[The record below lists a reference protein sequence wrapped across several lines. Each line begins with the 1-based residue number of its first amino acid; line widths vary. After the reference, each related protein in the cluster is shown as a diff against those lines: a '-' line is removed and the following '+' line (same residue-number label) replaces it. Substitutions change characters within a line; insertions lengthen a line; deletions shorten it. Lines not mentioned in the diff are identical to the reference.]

1 MSPKLEQRLFD
12 LKTMAGLL
20 EHMATS
26 ERTSAD
32 CGLGRELGHI
42 QTVLMQCHED
52 ISTVWDSLGAAGE
65 PAAEHAAE
73 VAELKAELAACIASH
88 GPPGSKAD
96 IKHAQTCWHLLIS
109 AARTVTEEARD
120 AGLLPP
126 IGAKMNPAAAKK
138 KGGDGSRRE
147 GRIGKQH

>member
-1 MSPKLEQRLFD
+1 MTPYLKLEQRLFD

-26 ERTSAD
+26 ERTSD

-42 QTVLMQCHED
+42 QTVLMSVHED
-52 ISTVWDSLGAAGE
+52 ISSAWDSLGAAGE
-65 PAAEHAAE
+65 EAAEHEAE
-73 VAELKAELAACIASH
+73 VAELKAELAACEASH
-88 GPPGSKAD
+88 GPPGSKKD
-96 IKHAQTCWHLLIS
+96 IKHAQTCWELLIS

-126 IGAKMNPAAAKK
+126 IGAKMNPVAR
-138 KGGDGSRRE
+138 KGRA
-147 GRIGKQH
+147 